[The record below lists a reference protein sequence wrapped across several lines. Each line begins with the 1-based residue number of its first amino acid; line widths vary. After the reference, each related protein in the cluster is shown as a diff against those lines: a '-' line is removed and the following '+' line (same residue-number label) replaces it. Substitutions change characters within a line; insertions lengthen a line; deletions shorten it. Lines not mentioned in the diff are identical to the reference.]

1 MIRRPPRSTLF
12 PYTTL
17 FRSLLVAFAHAHHH
31 AHRVAGVEGGEVGLE
46 AFPFDR
52 SQTLHTLTLYPRVG
66 PTDRAAVRA
75 SVARLPPPATP
86 RCARDRRSTIPP
98 AHPFRDSS
106 AAACSS
112 AGSASRRNA
121 SPSPPTRGR
130 LTPPGAAPPPR
141 RSRTARQ
148 ARRPTARNRRS
159 TAPPPPARPPPAGPR
174 PCSGRTTASARAPGR
189 SAPRRR

>member
-112 AGSASRRNA
+112 AGSASPRNA
-121 SPSPPTRGR
+121 SPSPPTPGC

-141 RSRTARQ
+141 RSR
-148 ARRPTARNRRS
+148 
-159 TAPPPPARPPPAGPR
+159 
-174 PCSGRTTASARAPGR
+174 
-189 SAPRRR
+189 